1 MAEEYERF
9 EITDY
14 DLDNEFNP
22 NRNRRRP
29 TKKQQIY
36 GKLVFILPRTKRLK
50 LQILI
55 LTLAILGIWADDSDE
70 EAGQSSSSKGSKS
83 RGFKDYTAPMSFIS
97 GGVQQSGKKKEAVEG
112 KKSDDEDDDDDEEM
126 RPGLGEAKMNVS
138 SESEEEQVRPSFQPQ
153 QTAGMRQPTSKGKTS
168 SVPLISKLIKKKFS
182 GLGGWEQHTRGIGA
196 KLLLQMG
203 YQPGRGLGKT
213 LQGISAPVEAHV
225 RKGRGAIGAYG
236 PEKKTQPADLKQT
249 GKKQL
254 EDKKEIEQGEGR
266 KQWSKKGGKRVTYKS
281 VEDVI
286 EKGKK
291 PDYMLYD
298 TNNKLSKVTVI
309 DMTGPEKRVMSGY
322 HAISQAKVVDD
333 DVYGSRPVSDLKHFQ
348 LPELMHNLNLI
359 VNMCEQDIIAND
371 KRQRI
376 AGDRME
382 SLENE
387 KEQLERIV
395 TLEKQYI
402 ETLEDSMELLERL
415 VSTEDPPTLDEA
427 EKLFIEIKFNHPNE
441 YKEFNM
447 GDLAP
452 GVIAPLINATLKDW
466 DALRDPT
473 KYVGLIKSWADLLDY
488 SSSSTTTVFDPYPA
502 LVWSSVIPCF
512 RRAASDWNPRSHAP
526 MAALLDT
533 WSALLPD
540 WMLDNV
546 LEQIILNRLTQAVNE
561 WDPLTDI
568 YPIHTWILPWASI
581 LGTKME
587 TNVYK
592 TICEKLS
599 KALRAWNPEDRSARA
614 MIQPWKNVFR
624 EEDLQMF
631 LHKNIVPKL
640 EHRMTELVLNPIQQD
655 LEIFNQV
662 WEWNELL
669 SALVMANILDKYFF
683 PKWMQTLVLWLNQS
697 PNFDEVSRW
706 YTGWK
711 GILSEAVLRQTN
723 VNEYFRRALDLMQ
736 RATGITLPSQA
747 SEQVEIKPPSLMDLN
762 IVPPPNLEF
771 KEMVSQKC
779 AEREIIFAPMPGRR
793 EKGKQVYRVG
803 KLFCYIEKSV
813 CFVSLDGG
821 INWMPISLNA
831 LLDKAITG

>member
-1 MAEEYERF
+1 MKE
-9 EITDY
+9 
-14 DLDNEFNP
+14 
-22 NRNRRRP
+22 
-29 TKKQQIY
+29 KKS
-36 GKLVFILPRTKRLK
+36 
-50 LQILI
+50 
-55 LTLAILGIWADDSDE
+55 DDSDE
-70 EAGQSSSSKGSKS
+70 EEAGEKS
-83 RGFKDYTAPMSFIS
+83 
-97 GGVQQSGKKKEAVEG
+97 
-112 KKSDDEDDDDDEEM
+112 
-126 RPGLGEAKMNVS
+126 GLGSAKKQYS
-138 SESEEEQVRPSFQPQ
+138 SESDEEVRPSFKPQ
-153 QTAGMRQPTSKGKTS
+153 HTAGMRQAKGHLNNKGKNCVKS
-168 SVPLISKLIKKKFS
+168 LNVMNSINNFV
-182 GLGGWEQHTRGIGA
+182 GLGNWEQHTRGIGA

-203 YQPGRGLGKT
+203 YQPGKGLGKT

-236 PEKKTQPADLKQT
+236 PEKKTKVAELQPT

-254 EDKKEIEQGEGR
+254 EDKKDAEVGEGK
-266 KQWSKKGGKRVTYKS
+266 KQWSKRGHKKRYFYKS

-298 TNNKLSKVTVI
+298 SRNKLSKVTVI
-309 DMTGPEKRVMSGY
+309 DMTGPEKRVLSGY
-322 HAISQAKVVDD
+322 HALSQAKVTDD
-333 DVYGSRPVSDLKHFQ
+333 NVYETRQASDLKHFQ

-359 VNMCEQDIIAND
+359 VNLCEQDIISND

-376 AGDRME
+376 AEDRQK

-387 KEQLERIV
+387 KDQLERIV
-395 TLEKQYI
+395 TLEKKYI
-402 ETLEDSMELLERL
+402 ETLEDSLELVERL
-415 VSTEDPPTLDEA
+415 VNAEDPPSLEEA
-427 EKLFIEIKFNHPNE
+427 EKIFIEMKLNHPNE

-452 GVIAPLINATLKDW
+452 GVIAPLINLRLKEW
-466 DALRDPT
+466 DALREPT
-473 KYVGLIKSWADLLDY
+473 KYVTLIKKWADLLDY
-488 SSSSTTTVFDPYPA
+488 TKSSALSTTVFDPYPA
-502 LVWSSVIPCF
+502 LVWSSIIPCF
-512 RRAASDWNPRSHAP
+512 RRAASDWNPRNHAP
-526 MAALLDT
+526 MAALLDS
-533 WSALLPD
+533 WSSLLPE

-546 LEQIILNRLTQAVNE
+546 LEQIVLHRLTQAVNE
-561 WDPLTDI
+561 WDPMTDMI
-568 YPIHTWILPWASI
+568 PIHNWIVPWAGI
-581 LGTKME
+581 LGSKME

-599 KALRAWNPEDRSARA
+599 KALRGWSPEDRTARA
-614 MIQPWKNVFR
+614 IISPLKNVFR

-640 EHRMTELVLNPIQQD
+640 EHRMTEMVFNPIQQD
-655 LEIFNQV
+655 LEVFNQV
-662 WEWNELL
+662 WEWNEVL
-669 SALVMANILDKYFF
+669 SPLVMANILDKYFF

-711 GILSEAVLRQTN
+711 GLLSEPVLRQTN
-723 VNEYFRRALDLMQ
+723 ISEHFRRALELMQ
-736 RATGITLPSQA
+736 RATGVTIPTQA
-747 SEQVEIKPPSLMDLN
+747 PEPVEIKPPSLMDLN
-762 IVPPPNLEF
+762 IIPPPNLEF

>member
-9 EITDY
+9 EITDH

-29 TKKQQIY
+29 TKKQQTY
-36 GKLVFILPRTKRLK
+36 GKELRQFQNKINFHFKRFAN
-50 LQILI
+50 Q
-55 LTLAILGIWADDSDE
+55 GIWAEDSEDE
-70 EAGQSSSSKGSKS
+70 ERSNSEFMSSKRKG
-83 RGFKDYTAPMSFIS
+83 GAKDYTAPVSFIS
-97 GGVQQSGKKKEAVEG
+97 GGVQGKKKEAAAED
-112 KKSDDEDDDDDEEM
+112 KISDEDEDKKA
-126 RPGLGEAKMNVS
+126 GLGSSKMQYS
-138 SESEEEQVRPSFQPQ
+138 SESEEDVRPTFKPQ
-153 QTAGMRQPTSKGKTS
+153 QTAGMRQPKAALSNKGKRLAILSDCRKFKS
-168 SVPLISKLIKKKFS
+168 SFL
-182 GLGGWEQHTRGIGA
+182 GLGDWEQHTRGIGA

-203 YQPGRGLGKT
+203 YQPGKGLGKT
-213 LQGISAPVEAHV
+213 LQGIETPVEAHL

-236 PEKKTQPADLKQT
+236 PEKKTKPADLKPS
-249 GKKQL
+249 GKKQID
-254 EDKKEIEQGEGR
+254 EKKDGEVGEGK
-266 KQWSKKGGKRVTYKS
+266 KQWSKRGHNKRYFYKS

-291 PDYMLYD
+291 PDYMHYD
-298 TNNKLSKVTVI
+298 SKNKLSKVTVI
-309 DMTGPEKRVMSGY
+309 DMTGPEKRVLSGY
-322 HAISQAKVVDD
+322 HALNQAKMTED
-333 DVYGSRPVSDLKHFQ
+333 DVYESKPALELKHFQ

-359 VNMCEQDIIAND
+359 VNLCEQDIITND
-371 KRQRI
+371 KKQRI
-376 AGDRME
+376 ADDRQH
-382 SLENE
+382 SLVHER
-387 KEQLERIV
+387 EQLERIV
-395 TLEKQYI
+395 TLEKQFI
-402 ETLEDSMELLERL
+402 ETLEDAMELVERL
-415 VSTEDPPTLDEA
+415 VNTEDPPSLEEA
-427 EKLFIEIKFNHPNE
+427 EKIFIEMKVKHPNE
-441 YKEFNM
+441 YIEFNL

-452 GVIAPLINATLKDW
+452 GVIAPLINARLKDW
-466 DALRDPT
+466 DALREPT
-473 KYVGLIKSWADLLDY
+473 KHVNLIKKWADLLNY
-488 SSSSTTTVFDPYPA
+488 SKSSTTTVFDPYPA
-502 LVWSSVIPCF
+502 LVWSSIIPCF
-512 RRAASDWNPRSHAP
+512 RRAAAEWNPRNHAP

-546 LEQIILNRLTQAVNE
+546 LEQIILNRLTQAVTD

-568 YPIHTWILPWASI
+568 CPIHSWILPWANI
-581 LGTKME
+581 LGSKME
-587 TNVYK
+587 SNVYK

-599 KALRAWNPEDRSARA
+599 KALRAWGPEDRSARA

-624 EEDLQMF
+624 DEDLAMF
-631 LHKNIVPKL
+631 LHKNVVPKL
-640 EHRMTELVLNPIQQD
+640 EHRMSDIIFNPIQQD

-669 SALVMANILDKYFF
+669 SPLVMANILDKYFF

-711 GILSEAVLRQTN
+711 GLISEPVLRQTI
-723 VNEYFRRALDLMQ
+723 VSEHFRRALELMS
-736 RATGITLPSQA
+736 RATGVSIPQQA
-747 SEQVEIKPPSLMDLN
+747 PEAMEPKPPSLMDLKV
-762 IVPPPNLEF
+762 VPPPNLEF

-793 EKGKQVYRVG
+793 EKGKQVYRIG